1 MFHKRLSRWVTHWH
15 EGNNC
20 IPYGLILGNAICNRL
35 SVTVP
40 FLTRVIV
47 KRPHNGYEANTCNLC
62 GLMRG
67 SAICNRLSVSG
78 LCLTRVTIKGAH
90 NGNEGKKCN
99 QCGLMRVNSVSNRLS
114 VTVPCLTRV
123 SVRGAHSSNEGNKCN
138 SCDLLRGR
146 TAICNRNMCIEYS
159 IWLCQT
165 VTFLVLVLYLL
176 ILFWGQIIRVNY
188 EIRRS

>member
-1 MFHKRLSRWVTHWH
+1 MCAS
-15 EGNNC
+15 
-20 IPYGLILGNAICNRL
+20 AACNRL
-35 SVTVP
+35 SVTGP
-40 FLTRVIV
+40 CLTRVIV
-47 KRPHNGYEANTCNLC
+47 KGPHYGYEGNTCNPR

-67 SAICNRLSVSG
+67 SAICNRLSVTG

-99 QCGLMRVNSVSNRLS
+99 ICGLMRGNSVWNRLS
-114 VTVPCLTRV
+114 VTGPCLTRV
-123 SVRGAHSSNEGNKCN
+123 SVRGAHCGNEGDKCN
-138 SCDLLRGR
+138 PCDLLRGS
-146 TAICNRNMCIEYS
+146 TAICNRIMRIDYS

-165 VTFLVLVLYLL
+165 VTFLVLVLYQL